1 MDAAAVALCM
11 ENGIPIKVFN
21 LKVQGNIQRVVTGE
35 DIGSLVTVRGCGGM
49 RQELKDIEKHM
60 ADAVAALKEQFK
72 TLRTGRANLGML
84 DGILVSAYGAD
95 VPINQV
101 ANLSVPEPTLI
112 VAAPW
117 DPKMAVEIER
127 AIRKSDLGLNPQ
139 NDGKVVRI
147 PIPPLTEERRK
158 DLAKKAHHMAEEAR
172 IEIRRYRHEG
182 NDRLKKM
189 FKDKEISEDDER
201 RGLEES
207 QKLTDKK
214 IKEVDDLLKSKEQ
227 EILAV

>member
-1 MDAAAVALCM
+1 
-11 ENGIPIKVFN
+11 
-21 LKVQGNIQRVVTGE
+21 
-35 DIGSLVTVRGCGGM
+35 M
-49 RQELKDIEKHM
+49 RQELKDIEKFM
-60 ADAVAALKEQFK
+60 TDAVEALGERFK
-72 TLRTGRANLGML
+72 TLRTGRANLG
-84 DGILVSAYGAD
+84 ILEGVRVSAYGAE

-101 ANLSVPEPTLI
+101 ANLSVPDPTLI

-117 DPKMAVEIER
+117 DPKMAAEIER

-139 NDGKVVRI
+139 SDGKIVRV

-172 IEIRRYRHEG
+172 VEIRRFRHEG

-189 FKDKEISEDDER
+189 FKDKGISEDDER
-201 RGLEES
+201 RGFDET
-207 QKLTDKK
+207 QRLTDRK
-214 IKEVDDLLKSKEQ
+214 IKEVDDLLKGKEQ

>member
-1 MDAAAVALCM
+1 L
-11 ENGIPIKVFN
+11 
-21 LKVQGNIQRVVTGE
+21 
-35 DIGSLVTVRGCGGM
+35 
-49 RQELKDIEKHM
+49 RQELKDIEKRM
-60 ADAVAALKEQFK
+60 TDAVGALKERFK

-112 VAAPW
+112 VATPW
-117 DPKMAVEIER
+117 DPKIAVEIER
-127 AIRKSDLGLNPQ
+127 AVRKSELGLNPQ

-147 PIPPLTEERRK
+147 PIPSLTEDRRK

-172 IEIRRYRHEG
+172 VEIRRFRHEG

-189 FKDKEISEDDER
+189 LKDKSISEDDER
-201 RGLEES
+201 RALEES
-207 QKLTDKK
+207 QKITDRK
-214 IKEVDDLLKSKEQ
+214 IAEVDDLLKTKEK

>member
-1 MDAAAVALCM
+1 L
-11 ENGIPIKVFN
+11 
-21 LKVQGNIQRVVTGE
+21 
-35 DIGSLVTVRGCGGM
+35 
-49 RQELKDIEKHM
+49 RQELKDIEKRM
-60 ADAVAALKEQFK
+60 ADAVAALKERFK

-112 VAAPW
+112 VATPW
-117 DPKMAVEIER
+117 DPKIAVEIER
-127 AIRKSDLGLNPQ
+127 AVRKSELGLNPQ

-147 PIPPLTEERRK
+147 PIPSLTEERRK

-172 IEIRRYRHEG
+172 VEIRRFRHEG

-189 FKDKEISEDDER
+189 LKDKAISEDDER
-201 RGLEES
+201 RALEES
-207 QKLTDKK
+207 QKITDRK
-214 IKEVDDLLKSKEQ
+214 IAEVDELLKTKEK

>member
-1 MDAAAVALCM
+1 
-11 ENGIPIKVFN
+11 
-21 LKVQGNIQRVVTGE
+21 
-35 DIGSLVTVRGCGGM
+35 M
-49 RQELKDIEKHM
+49 RQELKDIEKRM
-60 ADAVAALKEQFK
+60 SDAVTALREKFK
-72 TLRTGRANLGML
+72 TLRTGRANLGLL

-117 DPKMAVEIER
+117 DPKMAPEIER

-139 NDGKVVRI
+139 SDGKVVRI
-147 PIPPLTEERRK
+147 PIPSLTEERRK
-158 DLAKKAHHMAEEAR
+158 EFAKKAHQMAEEAR
-172 IEIRRYRHEG
+172 IEVRRFRHEG
-182 NDRLKKM
+182 NDRLKRM
-189 FKDKEISEDDER
+189 FKEKEISEDDER
-201 RGLEES
+201 RALEET

-214 IKEVDDLLKSKEQ
+214 VGEVDEALKAKEK

>member
-1 MDAAAVALCM
+1 M
-11 ENGIPIKVFN
+11 
-21 LKVQGNIQRVVTGE
+21 
-35 DIGSLVTVRGCGGM
+35 
-49 RQELKDIEKHM
+49 KDIEKRM
-60 ADAVAALKEQFK
+60 SDAVAALRDKFK
-72 TLRTGRANLGML
+72 TLRTGRANLGLL

-117 DPKMAVEIER
+117 DPKMAPEIER

-139 NDGKVVRI
+139 SDGKVVRI
-147 PIPPLTEERRK
+147 PIPSLTEERRK
-158 DLAKKAHHMAEEAR
+158 DLAKKAHHMAEEGR
-172 IEIRRYRHEG
+172 IEVRRFRHEG

-189 FKDKEISEDDER
+189 FREKEISEDDER
-201 RGLEES
+201 RGLDET

-214 IKEVDDLLKSKEQ
+214 IAEIDELLKSKEK

>member
-1 MDAAAVALCM
+1 
-11 ENGIPIKVFN
+11 
-21 LKVQGNIQRVVTGE
+21 
-35 DIGSLVTVRGCGGM
+35 M
-49 RQELKDIEKHM
+49 RQELKDIEKRM
-60 ADAVAALKEQFK
+60 VDAIAHLKEKFK
-72 TLRTGRANLGML
+72 TLRTGRANLSIL
-84 DGILVSAYGAD
+84 DGLTVAAYGTD

-101 ANLSVPEPTLI
+101 ANLSVPDPTLI

-139 NDGKVVRI
+139 SDGKVVRI
-147 PIPPLTEERRK
+147 PVPSLTEDRRK

-172 IEIRRYRHEG
+172 VEIRRYRHEG
-182 NDRLKKM
+182 NDRLKKLL
-189 FKDKEISEDDER
+189 KDHKISEDDER

>member
-1 MDAAAVALCM
+1 
-11 ENGIPIKVFN
+11 
-21 LKVQGNIQRVVTGE
+21 
-35 DIGSLVTVRGCGGM
+35 M
-49 RQELKDIEKHM
+49 RQELKDVDKHM
-60 ADAVAALKEQFK
+60 SDAVAALKERFK
-72 TLRTGRANLGML
+72 TLRTGRAHLGML

-117 DPKMAVEIER
+117 DPKMAVEVER
-127 AIRKSDLGLNPQ
+127 AIRKSELGLNPQ
-139 NDGKVVRI
+139 NDGKIVRI

-158 DLAKKAHHMAEEAR
+158 DLAKTAHHMAEEAR
-172 IEIRRYRHEG
+172 VEIRRYRHEG
-182 NDRLKKM
+182 NDRLKKL
-189 FKDKEISEDDER
+189 FKDKAISEDDER

-207 QKLTDKK
+207 QKLTDRKV
-214 IKEVDDLLKSKEQ
+214 KEVDDLLKAKEQ

>member
-1 MDAAAVALCM
+1 
-11 ENGIPIKVFN
+11 
-21 LKVQGNIQRVVTGE
+21 
-35 DIGSLVTVRGCGGM
+35 M
-49 RQELKDIEKHM
+49 RQELKDIEKRM
-60 ADAVAALKEQFK
+60 ADAVEALKERFK
-72 TLRTGRANLGML
+72 TLRTGRANLG
-84 DGILVSAYGAD
+84 ILEGVRVAAYGTE

-101 ANLSVPEPTLI
+101 ANLSVPDPTLI

-139 NDGKVVRI
+139 SDGKVVRI
-147 PIPPLTEERRK
+147 PVPSLTEERRK

-172 IEIRRYRHEG
+172 VEVRRFRHEG
-182 NDRLKKM
+182 NDRIKKL
-189 FKDKEISEDDER
+189 FKDKTISEDDER

-207 QKLTDKK
+207 QKLTDRK
-214 IKEVDDLLKSKEQ
+214 IGEIDEILKTKEK

>member
-1 MDAAAVALCM
+1 L
-11 ENGIPIKVFN
+11 
-21 LKVQGNIQRVVTGE
+21 
-35 DIGSLVTVRGCGGM
+35 
-49 RQELKDIEKHM
+49 RQELKDVEKRM
-60 ADAVAALKEQFK
+60 TDALGALKERFK

-84 DGILVSAYGAD
+84 DGVLVSAYGAD

-112 VAAPW
+112 VATPW

-127 AIRKSDLGLNPQ
+127 AIRKSELGLNPQ
-139 NDGKVVRI
+139 NDGKIVRI
-147 PIPPLTEERRK
+147 PIPSLTEERRK

-172 IEIRRYRHEG
+172 VEIRRFRHEG
-182 NDRLKKM
+182 NDRIKKM
-189 FKDKEISEDDER
+189 FKDKAISEDDER

-207 QKLTDKK
+207 QKITDRK
-214 IKEVDDLLKSKEQ
+214 IAEVDELLKAKEK

>member
-1 MDAAAVALCM
+1 
-11 ENGIPIKVFN
+11 
-21 LKVQGNIQRVVTGE
+21 
-35 DIGSLVTVRGCGGM
+35 M
-49 RQELKDIEKHM
+49 RQELKEIEKRM
-60 ADAVAALKEQFK
+60 SDGIEALKERLK
-72 TLRTGRANLGML
+72 TLRTGRANLGLL
-84 DGILVSAYGAD
+84 DGVRVSAYGAE

-127 AIRKSDLGLNPQ
+127 AIRKSELGLNPQ
-139 NDGKVVRI
+139 SDGKIVRI
-147 PIPPLTEERRK
+147 PIPSLTEDRRK
-158 DLAKKAHHMAEEAR
+158 ELAKKAHHLAEEAR
-172 IEIRRYRHEG
+172 VEIRRFRHEG
-182 NDRLKKM
+182 NDRLKKL
-189 FKDKEISEDDER
+189 FKDKQISEDDER

-214 IKEVDDLLKSKEQ
+214 IAEVDEVLKGKEK